1 MELKEKLAEL
11 RSRRGLSQQDVAEA
25 LDVSRQAVSRWETG
39 AAVPGRDSLLALSRL
54 FGVSVEELVSPAG
67 LAAPP
72 AEKPG
77 KTEEGGELP
86 EPEADSHRPG
96 EGSRRKKAAIWIA
109 AAGAVLLLILLCVGV
124 WLGREEEDED
134 YIPIEDMPVEKVEL
148 PKEDSLKLKL
158 YGAEEEDYV
167 PIEDMPVRKVEVIPG
182 TGFDLLPF

>member
-54 FGVSVEELVSPAG
+54 FGVSVEELVSPAE

-77 KTEEGGELP
+77 KTEEGGEPP
-86 EPEADSHRPG
+86 EPEADSRRPG
-96 EGSRRKKAAIWIA
+96 EGSRRRKAAIGVA
-109 AAGAVLLLILLCVGV
+109 AAGAVLLLILLCVGA
-124 WLGREEEDED
+124 WFGRAGKDED
-134 YIPIEDMPVEKVEL
+134 YIPIEDMPVEKV
-148 PKEDSLKLKL
+148 K
-158 YGAEEEDYV
+158 
-167 PIEDMPVRKVEVIPG
+167 VIPD
-182 TGFDLLPF
+182 TGFDLYPF

>member
-11 RSRRGLSQQDVAEA
+11 RSRSGLSQQDVAEA
-25 LDVSRQAVSRWETG
+25 LEVSRQAVSRWETG

-54 FGVSVEELVSPAG
+54 FGVSVEELVSPAE

-77 KTEEGGELP
+77 KTEGGGELP
-86 EPEADSHRPG
+86 EPEADSRRPG
-96 EGSRRKKAAIWIA
+96 EGSRRRKAAIGIA
-109 AAGAVLLLILLCVGV
+109 AAGALMLLVLLCVGV

-148 PKEDSLKLKL
+148 PKEDSLKLYL
-158 YGAEEEDYV
+158 E
-167 PIEDMPVRKVEVIPG
+167 
-182 TGFDLLPF
+182 

>member
-1 MELKEKLAEL
+1 MLQDRLYRL
-11 RSRRGLSQQDVAEA
+11 RRERGLSQEGLGELVG
-25 LDVSRQAVSRWETG
+25 VSRQAVSRWETG

-54 FGVSVEELVSPAG
+54 FGVSVEELVSPAE

-86 EPEADSHRPG
+86 EPEADSRRPG
-96 EGSRRKKAAIWIA
+96 EGSRRRKAAIGIA
-109 AAGAVLLLILLCVGV
+109 AAGALLLLVLLCVGV

-148 PKEDSLKLKL
+148 PKEDSLKLYL
-158 YGAEEEDYV
+158 E
-167 PIEDMPVRKVEVIPG
+167 
-182 TGFDLLPF
+182 